1 MAVDLEK
8 RIGASV
14 AAARERAKL
23 SQAELAERI
32 PLHETSLSNIERGE
46 KLPTI
51 RTLLQIAEALGQP
64 VQDLLPAN
72 NAPPTSRKRLKR
84 EAEVRELIR
93 SMSDK
98 RLDIAYEMLVL
109 LARLD

>member
-1 MAVDLEK
+1 MPSELEK

-14 AAARERAKL
+14 AAAREKAGL
-23 SQAELAERI
+23 SQAQLAERV

-64 VQDLLPAN
+64 VHNLLPVSA
-72 NAPPTSRKRLKR
+72 APPLSRKRVKR
-84 EAEVRELIR
+84 EAEIRELVG

-98 RLDIAYEMLVL
+98 TLDVAYDILAALTRLD
-109 LARLD
+109 